1 MGRGGERVES
11 SNGSRCAVDG
21 GWWMVDRWLRR
32 AMEVTSSGVGIGRKG
47 RVRERVAR
55 MEERTGDDND
65 EEEEKK
71 SKLEL

>member
-1 MGRGGERVES
+1 
-11 SNGSRCAVDG
+11 
-21 GWWMVDRWLRR
+21 
-32 AMEVTSSGVGIGRKG
+32 MEVTSSGVGIGRKG